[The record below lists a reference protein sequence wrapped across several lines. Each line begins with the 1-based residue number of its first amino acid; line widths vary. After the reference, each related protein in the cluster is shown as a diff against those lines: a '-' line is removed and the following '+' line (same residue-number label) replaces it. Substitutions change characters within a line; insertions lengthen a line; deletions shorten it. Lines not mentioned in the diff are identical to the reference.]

1 MKILTGVLAPW
12 GKCYITLL
20 GSLGDTNNFDPARRK
35 KVTLIAVS
43 VIIVSL
49 FSLFFTMYEGA
60 PKINHAPFIGLGEV
74 LADETAKAIDNHG
87 TVIPVLANYHTTGST
102 PLTDEWK
109 TFAKEIKKHSGVTL
123 ANPVIVKLDETTGEP
138 ALARAD
144 FDNLVEKN
152 SAAGAVV
159 FFVGLPL
166 WDPANPLTLPSGKA
180 PKIIAVHN
188 TPLPFK
194 KYFTGSVATLLI
206 TSRQSPDEKA
216 AGEPKTTRQWF
227 DKYFQVFTAE
237 NYQSSPD

>member
-1 MKILTGVLAPW
+1 MKILSGVLAPW

-20 GSLGDTNNFDPARRK
+20 GSLGDTNNDPVRRK

-43 VIIVSL
+43 VILVSL
-49 FSLFFTMYEGA
+49 ISLFFTMCEGA
-60 PKINHAPFIGLGEV
+60 PKINRAPFIGLGEV
-74 LADETAKAIDNHG
+74 LAAETAKAIDNHG
-87 TVIPVLANYHTTGST
+87 TVIPVLADYHTMGNT

-109 TFAKEIKKHSGVTL
+109 TFAKEIKKHGGVTL
-123 ANPVIVKLDETTGEP
+123 GNPVIIKLEETTGEP

-152 SAAGAVV
+152 STAGALV

-166 WDPANPLTLPSGKA
+166 WDATKPLTLPSGGA

-188 TPLPFK
+188 APQPVK
-194 KYFTGSVATLLI
+194 KYFTSSIATLLI
-206 TSRQSPDEKA
+206 TSRQSPDDKA
-216 AGEPKTTRQWF
+216 TGEPKTPRQWF

-237 NYQSSPD
+237 NYQSLPD

>member
-20 GSLGDTNNFDPARRK
+20 GSLGNTNNNDPGRRK

-43 VIIVSL
+43 VIIISL
-49 FSLFFTMYEGA
+49 VSLFFTMCEDT
-60 PKINHAPFIGLGEV
+60 PKINHDPFIGLGEV
-74 LADETAKAIDNHG
+74 LATETARAIDNHG
-87 TVIPVLANYHTTGST
+87 TVIPVLANYHITGNT
-102 PLTDEWK
+102 PMTDEWK
-109 TFAKEIKKHSGVTL
+109 TFAKEIKKRSGVTL

-144 FDNLVEKN
+144 FDDLVEKN
-152 SAAGAVV
+152 STAGAVV

-166 WDPANPLTLPSGKA
+166 WDTAKPLTLPSGGA

-188 TPLPFK
+188 APLPFK
-194 KYFTGSVATLLI
+194 KYFTSSIVTLLI
-206 TSRQSPDEKA
+206 TSRQTPEEKA
-216 AGEPKTTRQWF
+216 AGEPKTPRQWF